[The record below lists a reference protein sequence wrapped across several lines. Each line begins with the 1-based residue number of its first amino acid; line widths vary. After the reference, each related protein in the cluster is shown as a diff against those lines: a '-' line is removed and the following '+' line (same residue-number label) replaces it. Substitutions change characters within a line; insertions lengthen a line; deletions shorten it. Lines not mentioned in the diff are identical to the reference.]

1 MADVSN
7 NKTTP
12 RPVVISFVG
21 YWILFQVLSVVAT
34 GFQAL
39 AGGYFGKVALY
50 PGTSLSIPLQW
61 CVQAAMT
68 YGNYRIA
75 RALFAG
81 DRRARLWYVGLSVLS
96 AGLMFAFGSTLKFE
110 FIVATCAF
118 SVALMTTLFVGP
130 GARYLESPGMI
141 EAPFA
146 AWKTPPVLLHIVA
159 SFGAYVVIMEVF
171 SRQLP
176 HTSTGWLGGPRPLML
191 VFAALLLLS
200 HSLAPRT
207 PGLPRETGIVLVV
220 WSGFSTYMF
229 SASDWM
235 SHALYPKMLINW
247 DWSDVIPWLI
257 SAAAIGVG
265 LLVSTWTRDG
275 IPPEQ
280 PTF

>member
-1 MADVSN
+1 MADVSK

-207 PGLPRETGIVLVV
+207 PALPRETGIVLVV